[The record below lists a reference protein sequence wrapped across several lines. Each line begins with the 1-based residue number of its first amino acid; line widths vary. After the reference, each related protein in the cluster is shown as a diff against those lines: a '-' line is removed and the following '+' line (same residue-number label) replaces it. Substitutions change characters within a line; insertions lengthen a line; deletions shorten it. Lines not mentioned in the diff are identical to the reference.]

1 MSNGGAGAAAV
12 RPPRHV
18 RAPNASPLTLDGTRT
33 YLVGV
38 DQLAIIDPGPALPDH
53 LSKVTKAVGDARVVT
68 ILLTHGH
75 PDHAA
80 AAAPLSARLHAPVR
94 SLAAGTLQPGD
105 VVATDAGDLVAVP
118 TPGHASDHVAFHWPH
133 ARAAFCG
140 DLMLGG
146 QDSTLVA
153 LPEGHLAAY
162 LASLERL
169 RSLDLA
175 VIYPAHGEPFTDP
188 GAAIAAYIRHREQRR
203 RQVLDA
209 LAAGPA
215 TEDELAERIYGPT
228 DPGLRAA
235 AIGATQAY
243 LIDLEHR
250 GQVRALGQGHW
261 GRT

>member
-105 VVATDAGDLVAVP
+105 VVGWAAYPSKGRKKGCSRAWT
-118 TPGHASDHVAFHWPH
+118 TQRRK
-133 ARAAFCG
+133 RAASAPS
-140 DLMLGG
+140 M
-146 QDSTLVA
+146 T
-153 LPEGHLAAY
+153 
-162 LASLERL
+162 R
-169 RSLDLA
+169 
-175 VIYPAHGEPFTDP
+175 
-188 GAAIAAYIRHREQRR
+188 
-203 RQVLDA
+203 
-209 LAAGPA
+209 
-215 TEDELAERIYGPT
+215 
-228 DPGLRAA
+228 
-235 AIGATQAY
+235 
-243 LIDLEHR
+243 
-250 GQVRALGQGHW
+250 
-261 GRT
+261 